1 MWLAEKFRSTAATGG
16 AELGVISV
24 GGASPTVM
32 SEYEQGSCTLLSPA
46 GLIRLPAD
54 GEEHLT
60 MVCGDGTRAV
70 LGTLVAEVP
79 TGLQPG
85 EIYAATEQACLWIKN
100 DGSIEL
106 AGDISIVG
114 SLTVNGVSVG

>member
-1 MWLAEKFRSTAATGG
+1 MWLAEKIRSTGSTGAADVGI
-16 AELGVISV
+16 ISV

-32 SEYEQGSCTLLSPA
+32 SEYERGSCALLSPA

-60 MVCGDGTRAV
+60 MECADGTRAV
-70 LGTLVAEVP
+70 LGTFVSDVP
-79 TGLQPG
+79 QGLQEG
-85 EIYAATEQACLWIKN
+85 EIYAATDSARIWIKN

-106 AGDISIVG
+106 SGDVNIVG
-114 SLTVNGVSVG
+114 SLTVNGVEF